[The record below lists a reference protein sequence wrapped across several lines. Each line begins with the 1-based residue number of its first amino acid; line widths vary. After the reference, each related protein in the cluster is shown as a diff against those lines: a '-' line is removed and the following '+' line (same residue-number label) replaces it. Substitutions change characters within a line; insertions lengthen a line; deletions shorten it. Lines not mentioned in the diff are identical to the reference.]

1 MSLSRLGPGLLS
13 VVLMLPPAG
22 TAFALPLPQGATS
35 IPAVD
40 VTAADIQATLETA
53 VANGVTDTPIRT
65 IDAGGHHV
73 GVAIV
78 HRGPASSI
86 VAGTIHS
93 EVTEVYSVLEGS
105 GTLVTGGRLLDP
117 QPRELT
123 ALRRTV
129 SGPGWT
135 GRGMEGGV
143 TRRVAEGDVII
154 IPAGTPHYFSEIP
167 ESITYTI
174 VRIDPGQGLTLH

>member
-1 MSLSRLGPGLLS
+1 MPNILSALL
-13 VVLMLPPAG
+13 VLAQAG
-22 TAFALPLPQGATS
+22 STS
-35 IPAVD
+35 IPAIA
-40 VTAADIQATLETA
+40 VTGTDIQATLENA
-53 VANGVTDTPIRT
+53 IANGVTDTPIRT

-78 HRGPASSI
+78 HRGPLASA

-105 GTLVTGGRLLDP
+105 GTLVTGGRLIDP
-117 QPRELT
+117 RPRENT
-123 ALRRTV
+123 ARRRMV

-135 GRGMEGGV
+135 GNGMEGGV
-143 TRRVAEGDVII
+143 TLRVAEGDIII

-174 VRIDPGQGLTLH
+174 VRIDPGQGLTLR

>member
-1 MSLSRLGPGLLS
+1 MPNTLAALLVFAQLSS
-13 VVLMLPPAG
+13 
-22 TAFALPLPQGATS
+22 TS

-40 VTAADIQATLETA
+40 VTGAVIQATLEDA
-53 VANGVTDTPIRT
+53 IANGVTDTPIRT

-78 HRGPASSI
+78 HRGPAASV

-93 EVTEVYSVLEGS
+93 EVTEVYTVLEGS
-105 GTLVTGGRLLDP
+105 GILVTGGRLIDP
-117 QPRELT
+117 RPREDT
-123 ALRRTV
+123 ALRRMV

-135 GRGMEGGV
+135 GNGMEGGV
-143 TRRVAEGDVII
+143 TRRVAEGDIII

-174 VRIDPGQGLTLH
+174 VRIDPGRGLTLH